1 MLKTIDE
8 VINMVKEGKVLH
20 IAADEKLLTQLPC
33 GNWIGGTTQ
42 YFMSEEG
49 GCFCQDKLFVTE
61 IEGEEFKIL
70 SYKKEEIYR
79 IAKDSYE
86 NGFTFL
92 LMPHKSEVS
101 TYYAQNVSGFEDI
114 FLSPIV
120 GWICGAD
127 VESDQVPKVFD
138 GRTASEYIDR
148 AIVMHVRLPE
158 NKMAYIGTI
167 NIFELPKQYDKIEVM
182 ESGYI
187 IKDCLINGEKQNIAE
202 YYRKNDMNPTLP
214 LVGNYSG
221 TLINVGIEEVTDSEM
236 HLYAPAFR
244 GITYTFPNNVDN
256 YEEAFH
262 EQIQQI
268 QDVRP
273 LFSCNCYSNYT
284 YGKLENVKIANFE
297 GPVTMGEIAYQQL
310 GQTLVYLEIREV

>member
-1 MLKTIDE
+1 MLKTIVE
-8 VINMVKEGKVLH
+8 IISMINEGKILH
-20 IAADEKLLTQLPC
+20 IAADEKLLSQLPC
-33 GNWIGGTTQ
+33 GNWIGGTTP

-70 SYKKEEIYR
+70 LYNKEEISM
-79 IAKDSYE
+79 ISEDSYK

-92 LMPHKSEVS
+92 LMPHKSEIS
-101 TYYAQNVSGFEDI
+101 TYYAQNVSGFKDI

-120 GWICGAD
+120 GWICGTNM
-127 VESDQVPKVFD
+127 ESDQVPKVYD
-138 GRTASEYIDR
+138 GRTAAEYVDK
-148 AIVMHVRLPE
+148 AIVMHIRLPE
-158 NKMAYIGTI
+158 NKMAYIGI
-167 NIFELPKQYDKIEVM
+167 VNIFDLPEEYDKIEVL

-187 IKDCLINGEKQNIAE
+187 IRDCLINGKKQNIAE
-202 YYRKNDMNPTLP
+202 YYRNKNINSALP
-214 LVGNYSG
+214 LVGDYSG
-221 TLINVGIEEVTDSEM
+221 ALINVGIEEVTDSEM

-244 GITYTFPNNVDN
+244 GITYAFPKNVDN

-262 EQIQQI
+262 EHIKQIS
-268 QDVRP
+268 DVRP

-284 YGKLENVKIANFE
+284 FGKLENVKIANFE

-310 GQTLVYLEIREV
+310 GQTLVYVEIREI